1 MDCFASF
8 AMTGVAGEQS
18 MGGIVANIVD
28 RYLSFEGRLARL
40 PFFGRGVFLGVVAA
54 ALGMASIPFFSREGL
69 WWWLGIAIVA
79 AALVLLFVGGVSLT
93 IRRLH
98 DLGLSGYHAIWVSAA
113 QTIWIPLSYAPPEV
127 MLAGLPLAAVGLW
140 LLLWPGNRGPNRFD
154 EKPG

>member
-1 MDCFASF
+1 M
-8 AMTGVAGEQS
+8 
-18 MGGIVANIVD
+18 ANIVD

-40 PFFGRGVFLGVVAA
+40 PFFGRGVFLGVIAA
-54 ALGMASIPFFSREGL
+54 ALGMASVPFFSREGL

-113 QTIWIPLSYAPPEV
+113 QTIWAPLSYGPPEV

-140 LLLWPGNRGPNRFD
+140 LLFWPGNRGPNRFG
-154 EKPG
+154 EKPT

>member
-1 MDCFASF
+1 
-8 AMTGVAGEQS
+8 
-18 MGGIVANIVD
+18 VANFVR

-54 ALGMASIPFFSREGL
+54 ALGMASTPFFSREGL
-69 WWWLGIAIVA
+69 WWWLGILIVA
-79 AALVLLFVGGVSLT
+79 AALILLFVGGVSLT

-113 QTIWIPLSYAPPEV
+113 QTISVPLSYGPPEV

-140 LLLWPGNRGPNRFD
+140 LLFWPGKRGPNRFG
-154 EKPG
+154 EKPM